1 MTVKEVVSEIEKKIA
16 LKQAEDFDN
25 VGLLCGNPQR
35 EVTGILVCHDALE
48 NVIDEAIEKKLN
60 LVVTFHPIIFSGLK
74 SITGKN
80 YVERAVLK
88 AIENKIAIYALHTA
102 FDNDYF
108 GVNFR
113 ICEELDLQNQKILM
127 PKSQNLKKLEVYVPG
142 KYAEV
147 VKNALFEAGAGNVGF
162 YDECSFAVQGK
173 GTFRP
178 IEGSNPFSGTRNI
191 REDADEQMVSVIFEH
206 FKQHQVITAMKD
218 AHPYEEVAY
227 QIITLENQ
235 NQYSGLGRFGD
246 LKTEMDE
253 LDFLKLVK
261 EKFDLK
267 IIRHSP
273 LLNKKI
279 KRVGVLGGSGA
290 SGIKAALSQN
300 CDVYLTGD
308 VKYHEFFQNEG
319 KMLICDIGHFESEQF
334 VTQQLIEILS
344 EIFPKFAVSKSVENT
359 NPVNYFL

>member
-142 KYAEV
+142 EYAEV

-191 REDADEQMVSVIFEH
+191 REDADEQMVSVIFEY
-206 FKQHQVITAMKD
+206 FKQHQIITAMKD

-235 NQYSGLGRFGD
+235 NQYSGLGRFGN
-246 LKTEMDE
+246 LETEIDE

-273 LLNKKI
+273 LLNKNI

>member
-25 VGLLCGNPQR
+25 VGLLCGNLQR
-35 EVTGILVCHDALE
+35 NVTGILVCHDALE
-48 NVIDEAIEKKLN
+48 QVIDEAVSKKVN
-60 LVVTFHPIIFSGLK
+60 FIVTFHPIIFSGLK

-88 AIENKIAIYALHTA
+88 AMENKIAIYAIHTA

-113 ICEELDLQNQKILM
+113 ICEELGLQNQKILM
-127 PKSQNLKKLEVYVPG
+127 PKTQNLRKLEVYVPNN
-142 KYAEV
+142 YTED
-147 VKNALFEAGAGNVGF
+147 VKNALFKAGAGNIGF
-162 YDECSFAVQGK
+162 YDECSFTVQGK

-178 IEGSNPFSGTRNI
+178 IEGSNPFSGIQNI
-191 REDADEQMVSVIFEH
+191 RENADEQMVSVIFEH
-206 FKQHQVITAMKD
+206 YKQHQIIAALKN

-227 QIITLENQ
+227 QIITLENE

-246 LKTEMDE
+246 LETEMDE
-253 LDFLKLVK
+253 TDFLKFVK
-261 EKFDLK
+261 EKFSLK
-267 IIRHSP
+267 MIRHSQ
-273 LLNKKI
+273 LNNKKI

-300 CDVYLTGD
+300 CDAYLTGD